1 MKGQRGAQED
11 RSHSVASDTACWEGI
26 CFRGERSESHFG
38 HAERGVPVRHPS
50 GDVKEAGSYVNL
62 ELREGRGCRE
72 KDERHS
78 CVIISKVI
86 YKRTN

>member
-11 RSHSVASDTACWEGI
+11 RSPSVASDTWEGI

-38 HAERGVPVRHPS
+38 QAERGVPVRHPS
-50 GDVKEAGSYVNL
+50 GDVKKAGSDVNL
-62 ELREGRGCRE
+62 ELREGLGCRE

-78 CVIISKVI
+78 CVIVSKVI